1 MKYEFVFILLFPQD
15 SIGITTSGM
24 LAFAKWYTK
33 KDSDTPTF
41 TLTYSVEK
49 DAIENFVDSLSTVIQ
64 QMKK

>member
-1 MKYEFVFILLFPQD
+1 
-15 SIGITTSGM
+15 M